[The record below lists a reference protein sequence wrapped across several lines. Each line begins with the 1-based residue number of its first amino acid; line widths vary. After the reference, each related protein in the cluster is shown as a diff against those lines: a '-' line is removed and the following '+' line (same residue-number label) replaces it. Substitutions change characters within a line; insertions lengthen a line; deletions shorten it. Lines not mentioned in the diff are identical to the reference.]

1 MQNTVFHYRTLRTLI
16 GLAAF
21 AIIILCVIL
30 YHVNASSDVET
41 AAYPT
46 SLSLTYH
53 LGARDVFVGILFIVG
68 SFLLAYKGHS
78 STERKVAF
86 FAAVF
91 AVSVAL
97 FPTSMDKLWV
107 VENGF
112 EIDQRVC
119 EAPYSLEELKAL
131 APDAK
136 QKLCNT
142 SLIGSA
148 PTIHMVA
155 AVLLIGSLIY
165 FCRVFYLR
173 AGKKLALAGL
183 STQDEL
189 TLKKRV
195 LIYKACLV
203 AMVISIPL
211 FMGLS
216 YFFPAFDTA
225 VFWIEVVCLSAFG
238 VSWLVAGKQLILKL
252 PNKDDDDEEDR
263 LSEEVDKLSVS
274 PESN

>member
-30 YHVNASSDVET
+30 YHLNASAEVET

-53 LGARDVFVGILFIVG
+53 LGSRDVFVGILFIVG
-68 SFLLAYKGHS
+68 SFLLAYKGHTS
-78 STERKVAF
+78 SERKVASL
-86 FAAVF
+86 AAIF

-112 EIDQRVC
+112 VIDQRVC
-119 EAPYSLEELKAL
+119 EAPYSLEELRAL
-131 APDAK
+131 APDDDRK
-136 QKLCNT
+136 YCNA
-142 SLIGSA
+142 SLVSAA

-155 AVLLIGSLIY
+155 AVLLILSLIY

-173 AGKKLALAGL
+173 AGRKLKLAGL
-183 STQDEL
+183 STKDKS
-189 TLKKRV
+189 TLKSRI

-203 AMVISIPL
+203 AMVVSIPL
-211 FMGLS
+211 FIGIA
-216 YFFPAFDTA
+216 YFVPTFDTA

-252 PNKDDDDEEDR
+252 PNKDDEGDEEDR
-263 LSEEVDKLSVS
+263 LSYAVDQLTQEAK
-274 PESN
+274 